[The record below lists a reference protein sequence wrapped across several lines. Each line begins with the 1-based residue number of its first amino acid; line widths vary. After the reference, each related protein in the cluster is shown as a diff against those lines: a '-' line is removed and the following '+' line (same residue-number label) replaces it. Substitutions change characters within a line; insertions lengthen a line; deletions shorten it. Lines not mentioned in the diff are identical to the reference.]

1 MSEHVAVQEAEHA
14 SEWAQRWV
22 LRCVQRIVLL
32 SSHPLVLLR
41 VQWWVPLSAQLLVL
55 RWTQLGR

>member
-1 MSEHVAVQEAEHA
+1 M
-14 SEWAQRWV
+14 QRV
-22 LRCVQRIVLL
+22 VLL
-32 SSHPLVLLR
+32 SSHPLVLLH